1 MGSIYMGLVFFI
13 HSATASLW
21 VGAFGPFMFKVIIDR
36 YVLTAILLIVSI
48 VLFCSLFPSFFLFD
62 DCI

>member
-1 MGSIYMGLVFFI
+1 M